1 MIVTQALERSN
12 GFTAAA
18 RFATDFRSRGRGLVV
33 LAALCSF
40 ASVSRSAD
48 TQAHNIGAGEAA
60 KVQGVIESRDGNKI
74 QLRENPSTVVVL
86 ITDSKTHITMRSG
99 LWGMSR
105 KDMDTGELLPG
116 LYVSA
121 EGRGGEHGEL
131 MTSKIFFDPSDL
143 KAARS
148 ADSRVRPVEGRAG
161 ALEARAGTIEGRE
174 DQVESRAG
182 DLEKRSTTLEG
193 KQQQTEQQVAV
204 VKDAASQANDSAQK
218 ANAGV
223 SNLGERVTNLDDY
236 STKTSVT
243 VLFAV
248 GSSKLTPEAKTDL
261 GTLVQ
266 QIGEEKGYMIEVAGF
281 ADSTGNAERNQVLS
295 EARAAAVVR
304 YLQEEGDVPL
314 RRILAPA
321 GLGTTHA
328 SADNKT
334 PQGRKQ
340 NRRVEVRILVNRG
353 LNAGAQAAQPGAG
366 ASTTNALGK
375 GSDVAGA
382 KAQ

>member
-1 MIVTQALERSN
+1 
-12 GFTAAA
+12 
-18 RFATDFRSRGRGLVV
+18 
-33 LAALCSF
+33 
-40 ASVSRSAD
+40 
-48 TQAHNIGAGEAA
+48 
-60 KVQGVIESRDGNKI
+60 
-74 QLRENPSTVVVL
+74 
-86 ITDSKTHITMRSG
+86 
-99 LWGMSR
+99 
-105 KDMDTGELLPG
+105 
-116 LYVSA
+116 
-121 EGRGGEHGEL
+121 
-131 MTSKIFFDPSDL
+131 
-143 KAARS
+143 
-148 ADSRVRPVEGRAG
+148 
-161 ALEARAGTIEGRE
+161 
-174 DQVESRAG
+174 VESRAG

-248 GSSKLTPEAKTDL
+248 NSSKLTPEAKTDL

-295 EARAAAVVR
+295 EARAASVVR

-366 ASTTNALGK
+366 ASTNTLGK

>member
-1 MIVTQALERSN
+1 MIVTQAFKRCNEC
-12 GFTAAA
+12 TAEA
-18 RFATDFRSRGRGLVV
+18 RFATNFRSRRSSLVILV
-33 LAALCSF
+33 ALCSF

-48 TQAHNIGAGEAA
+48 TQAHNITAGDAA

-86 ITDSKTHITMRSG
+86 ITDSKTHITMRGG

-105 KDMDTGELLPG
+105 KEMDAGELLPG

-182 DLEKRSTTLEG
+182 DLEKRSTNLEG
-193 KQQQTEQQVAV
+193 KEQQTEQQVAV
-204 VKDAASQANDSAQK
+204 VKDSASQANDSAQK
-218 ANAGV
+218 ANSGV
-223 SNLGERVTNLDDY
+223 ASLGDRVTSLDDY

-248 GSSKLTPEAKTDL
+248 GSSRLTPEAKTDL
-261 GTLVQ
+261 GTIVQ
-266 QIGEEKGYMIEVAGF
+266 QIGDEKGYMIEVAGF
-281 ADSTGNAERNQVLS
+281 ADSTGNADRNQVLS

-304 YLQEEGDVPL
+304 YLQEEGNVPL

-328 SADNKT
+328 AAENTTS
-334 PQGRKQ
+334 QGRKQ

-353 LNAGAQAAQPGAG
+353 LNAGAQATQPAAG
-366 ASTTNALGK
+366 TSTSALGK

>member
-1 MIVTQALERSN
+1 
-12 GFTAAA
+12 
-18 RFATDFRSRGRGLVV
+18 LVILV
-33 LAALCSF
+33 ALCSF

-48 TQAHNIGAGEAA
+48 TQAHNITAGEAA

-105 KDMDTGELLPG
+105 KDMDSGELLPG

-182 DLEKRSTTLEG
+182 DLEKRSTNLEG
-193 KQQQTEQQVAV
+193 KEQQTEQQVAV
-204 VKDAASQANDSAQK
+204 VKDTANQANDSAQK
-218 ANAGV
+218 ANTGV
-223 SNLGERVTNLDDY
+223 ASLGDRVTSLDDY

-248 GSSKLTPEAKTDL
+248 NSSRLTPEAKTDL
-261 GTLVQ
+261 GTIVQ
-266 QIGEEKGYMIEVAGF
+266 QIGDEKGYMIEVAGF
-281 ADSTGNAERNQVLS
+281 ADSTGNVERNQVLS

-304 YLQEEGDVPL
+304 YLQEEGNVPL

-328 SADNKT
+328 AAENT
-334 PQGRKQ
+334 TAQGRKQ

-353 LNAGAQAAQPGAG
+353 LNAGAQATQPGAG
-366 ASTTNALGK
+366 TSTSTLGK

>member
-1 MIVTQALERSN
+1 MIVTQALKRCNER
-12 GFTAAA
+12 TAEA
-18 RFATDFRSRGRGLVV
+18 RFATNFRSHRSSLVILV
-33 LAALCSF
+33 ALCSF

-48 TQAHNIGAGEAA
+48 TQAHNITAGEAA

-105 KDMDTGELLPG
+105 KDMDSGELLPG

-182 DLEKRSTTLEG
+182 DLEKRSTNLEG
-193 KQQQTEQQVAV
+193 KEQQTEQQVAV
-204 VKDAASQANDSAQK
+204 VKDTANQANDSAQK
-218 ANAGV
+218 ANTGV
-223 SNLGERVTNLDDY
+223 ASLGDRVTSLDDY

-248 GSSKLTPEAKTDL
+248 NSSRLTPEAKTDL
-261 GTLVQ
+261 GTIVQ
-266 QIGEEKGYMIEVAGF
+266 QIGDEKGYMIEVAGF
-281 ADSTGNAERNQVLS
+281 ADSTGNVERNQVLS

-304 YLQEEGDVPL
+304 YLQEEGNVPL

-328 SADNKT
+328 AAENT
-334 PQGRKQ
+334 TAQGRKQ

-353 LNAGAQAAQPGAG
+353 LNAGAQATQPGAG
-366 ASTTNALGK
+366 TSTSTLGK

>member
-1 MIVTQALERSN
+1 MIVTQALKRCNER
-12 GFTAAA
+12 TAEA
-18 RFATDFRSRGRGLVV
+18 RFATNFRSHRSSLVILV
-33 LAALCSF
+33 ALCSF

-48 TQAHNIGAGEAA
+48 TQAHNITAGEAA

-105 KDMDTGELLPG
+105 KDMDSGELLPG

-182 DLEKRSTTLEG
+182 DLEKRSTNLEG
-193 KQQQTEQQVAV
+193 KEQQTEQQVAV
-204 VKDAASQANDSAQK
+204 VKDTANQANDSAQK
-218 ANAGV
+218 ANTGV
-223 SNLGERVTNLDDY
+223 ASLGDRVTSLDDY

-248 GSSKLTPEAKTDL
+248 NSSRLTPEAKTDL
-261 GTLVQ
+261 GTIVQ
-266 QIGEEKGYMIEVAGF
+266 QIGDEKGYMIEVAGF
-281 ADSTGNAERNQVLS
+281 ADSTGNADRNQVLS

-304 YLQEEGDVPL
+304 YLQEEGNVPL

-328 SADNKT
+328 AAENT
-334 PQGRKQ
+334 TAQGRKQ

-353 LNAGAQAAQPGAG
+353 LNAGAQATQPGAG
-366 ASTTNALGK
+366 TSTSTLGK

>member
-1 MIVTQALERSN
+1 MIVTQALKRCNSS
-12 GFTAAA
+12 TAAA
-18 RFATDFRSRGRGLVV
+18 RFAADLRGRRSGLVL

-48 TQAHNIGAGEAA
+48 TQAHNIAPGDAA

-74 QLRENPSTVVVL
+74 QLRENPNTVVVL
-86 ITDSKTHITMRSG
+86 ITDGNTHITMRSG

-105 KDMDTGELLPG
+105 KEMDTGQLLPG
-116 LYVSA
+116 LYVNA
-121 EGRGGEHGEL
+121 EGRGGQHGEL
-131 MTSKIFFDPSDL
+131 LTSKIFFDPSDL
-143 KAARS
+143 RAARS

-161 ALEARAGTIEGRE
+161 ALEARAGTLEGRA

-193 KQQQTEQQVAV
+193 KQQETEQQVAV

-223 SNLGERVTNLDDY
+223 SNLGDRVTNLDDY
-236 STKTSVT
+236 ATKTSVT

-248 GSSKLTPEAKTDL
+248 NSSRLTPEAKTDL

-266 QIGEEKGYMIEVAGF
+266 QIGDEKGYMIEVAGF

-328 SADNKT
+328 AADNKT
-334 PQGRKQ
+334 PLGRQQ

-353 LNAGAQAAQPGAG
+353 LNAGTQAARPGSG
-366 ASTTNALGK
+366 ASLNTLGK

-382 KAQ
+382 RPQ